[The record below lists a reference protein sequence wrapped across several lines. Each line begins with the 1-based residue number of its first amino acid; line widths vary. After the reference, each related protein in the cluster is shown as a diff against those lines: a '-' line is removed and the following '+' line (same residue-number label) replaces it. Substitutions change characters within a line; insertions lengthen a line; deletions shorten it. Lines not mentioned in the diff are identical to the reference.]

1 MNVSPLN
8 YSNVGYD
15 LTGPQVHA
23 DGEIWSATNYRIR
36 EALNAAYDGSFPSS
50 DRGLQASCAAG
61 QTPVTQCPGNRRWM
75 QIVFDA
81 WLLMARGDVSMVDAR
96 DAMIAADQI
105 RFGGAHRALLWN
117 VFASRGFGEDAASA
131 GTNDGDPKPGF
142 ASPTATEGTI
152 EFAPRDEN
160 GAAAATQ
167 LFVGQY
173 EARSTP
179 VADSIAATPLGSS
192 VALVPGRYELLIR
205 GDGFGTSRRTVDVAA
220 GQTVTIG
227 DRLQAKRA
235 SGARGAT
242 ATGDG
247 TNLSRLID
255 ETEAT
260 QWASLGAPVRGR
272 QVTVRLD
279 PSQTR
284 VPVRRVQVN
293 ALLRPINPAD
303 AGDPGSQA
311 RVSALRSFELLACDA
326 SAGGDCEDDADFRS
340 VFLSPADAFP
350 SIAPRP
356 RVPELIMRS
365 FEVPQTMATH
375 LRLRVVDNQCTG
387 APDYQGEQD
396 HDPRAV
402 TDCSEGTTQDE
413 AVRAAELQVFER

>member
-1 MNVSPLN
+1 
-8 YSNVGYD
+8 
-15 LTGPQVHA
+15 
-23 DGEIWSATNYRIR
+23 
-36 EALNAAYDGSFPSS
+36 
-50 DRGLQASCAAG
+50 
-61 QTPVTQCPGNRRWM
+61 M
-75 QIVFDA
+75 QLVFDA
-81 WLLMARGDVSMVDAR
+81 WLLMARGDVSMLDAR

-105 RFGGAHRALLWN
+105 RFGGAHRALLWD
-117 VFASRGFGEDAASA
+117 VFASRGLGEDAASA

-160 GAAAATQ
+160 GAPAAAQ
-167 LFVGQY
+167 LFVGRY

-179 VADSIAATPLGSS
+179 VADSDPATPLGST

-205 GDGFGTSRRTVDVAA
+205 GDGFGGARRTVDVAA
-220 GQTVTIG
+220 GQTLSINE
-227 DRLQAKRA
+227 RLQPNRA
-235 SGARGAT
+235 SAARGAT

-247 TNLSRLID
+247 TNLGRLID
-255 ETEAT
+255 ETERT

-272 QVTVRLD
+272 EVTVRLD
-279 PSQTR
+279 PSLTR
-284 VPVRRVQVN
+284 VPVRRVQVS
-293 ALLRPINPAD
+293 ALLRPTDPAD
-303 AGDPGSQA
+303 AGDPGSQS

-340 VFLSPADAFP
+340 VLRSPSDAFP

-356 RVPELIMRS
+356 RVPDLTLRS
-365 FEVPQTMATH
+365 FDVPLTQATH

-396 HDPRAV
+396 DDPRAV